1 MRSFLLPAAALIA
14 AGSLF
19 TPAAYADQGCDPAV
33 MQFYKADGLADTRVG
48 WNKMADMCWQ
58 AADSNGDGV
67 VDPTEWS
74 NFFGNLFDQVD
85 TNGDGKAS
93 VDEINRLQQS
103 D

>member
-1 MRSFLLPAAALIA
+1 MRSILVPAALIVA
-14 AGSLF
+14 ASGLF
-19 TPAAYADQGCDPAV
+19 ALPAGAEQGCDPAV

-48 WNKMADMCWQ
+48 WDKMADMCWQ

-67 VDPTEWS
+67 VDKDEWG

-93 VDEINRLQQS
+93 EDEINRLQQS

>member
-1 MRSFLLPAAALIA
+1 MRSILLPAALAVAVNVLGAL
-14 AGSLF
+14 
-19 TPAAYADQGCDPAV
+19 PASADSCDPAV

-67 VDPTEWS
+67 VDKNEWG

-93 VDEINRLQQS
+93 EDEINRLQQS